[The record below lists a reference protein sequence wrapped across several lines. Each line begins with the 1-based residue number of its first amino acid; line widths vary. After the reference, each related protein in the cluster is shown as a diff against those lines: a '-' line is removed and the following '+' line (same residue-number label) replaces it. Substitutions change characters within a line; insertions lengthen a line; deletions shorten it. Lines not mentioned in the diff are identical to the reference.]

1 MVSVS
6 ALNITCFV
14 VTSDLLISLDIQDFT
29 NIDFKHREQNAG
41 PGKDRKQHT
50 VALCGA
56 SAFCAGPSRSPPI
69 ASLQWRLTDCSHLME
84 LGSLP
89 KRHLGTCSPPE
100 VWCLYSWGRAYSHA
114 WTSATTRINDFEQK
128 QQLLH
133 PSEHTLTCDELLQG
147 GRVDKLQ
154 GISYSNQ
161 APGECFGPDDPG
173 GLFLPYWFYKCTHF
187 GPVQRTL
194 LHPRVPSARDMT
206 LSAEGRA

>member
-1 MVSVS
+1 
-6 ALNITCFV
+6 
-14 VTSDLLISLDIQDFT
+14 
-29 NIDFKHREQNAG
+29 
-41 PGKDRKQHT
+41 
-50 VALCGA
+50 
-56 SAFCAGPSRSPPI
+56 
-69 ASLQWRLTDCSHLME
+69 ME
-84 LGSLP
+84 LGPLP
-89 KRHLGTCSPPE
+89 KRHLGSCSPPE

-173 GLFLPYWFYKCTHF
+173 GLFLPYWFYKCMHF

-206 LSAEGRA
+206 LPAEGRAQTHRAARKWPSPPSVTSLTNAQTIVFKTLRSIEKHHWLACKLSRHRTNFTEKDYKRTPWAAFRVALLKTKAI